1 MPLVVRW
8 IGTSRGAL
16 AQIFKKKLVCCFVR
30 YIDGKPVLL
39 SAKNNEKSMIGRVLC
54 VGASSEPR
62 TGPSAA
68 HGSPFLWSVSA
79 PGHRKSPFMVL
90 RDRAKVQGTWGGRG
104 VRGKAHGA

>member
-1 MPLVVRW
+1 MDRHQQGG
-8 IGTSRGAL
+8 IGPDF
-16 AQIFKKKLVCCFVR
+16 FKKNWSVALLGISTANR
-30 YIDGKPVLL
+30 YFSVPKI
-39 SAKNNEKSMIGRVLC
+39 KNFIMIGRGVC

-90 RDRAKVQGTWGGRG
+90 RDRAKVQGAWGGRG